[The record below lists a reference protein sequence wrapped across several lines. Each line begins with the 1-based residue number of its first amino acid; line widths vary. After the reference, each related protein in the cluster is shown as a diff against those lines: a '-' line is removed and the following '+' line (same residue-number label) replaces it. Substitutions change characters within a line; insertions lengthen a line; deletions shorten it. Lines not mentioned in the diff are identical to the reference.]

1 MSEFIASVLRERRS
15 LETVLADLVAK
26 HKRAP
31 RPELARMIQVI
42 EAELIHRQPPIR
54 GIGGACLPTR
64 HPLG

>member
-31 RPELARMIQVI
+31 RPQLARMIQAI
-42 EAELIHRQPPIR
+42 EAEIIERQQLIR
-54 GIGGACLPTR
+54 GVDGARLPSLN
-64 HPLG
+64 PLG